1 MNTILNN
8 IALLFTV
15 HILFIFIH
23 LEVTFIH
30 NDLQKRNKGNSK
42 EPTVFFIYNS
52 KFIRYLE
59 TS

>member
-8 IALLFTV
+8 IALLN
-15 HILFIFIH
+15 IFVSIH

-42 EPTVFFIYNS
+42 ETVFFIYNS
-52 KFIRYLE
+52 KFIWYLE